1 MRLFQITKPY
11 LSNIIKIDRFIP
23 QQEGVIGTIIRLN
36 GYIYFLPILKADD
49 NDYDKNGIVKSPTP
63 FLMRMIDP
71 STKKCIGKFMFSSMF
86 SVPYKE
92 LVPVL
97 MNELDDKLL
106 NLYSKRVEYIKK
118 NKQRIENAAYRLYK
132 QKTRN
137 YSQPYLNT
145 TVNFSIIENYSINYE
160 LTNYGKHYNLFPDE
174 KYFITNSNETGI
186 TDYYLMNKTTKIAKI
201 SFNNETNTVTGILEE
216 IHPDFAPLECF
227 KENKL
232 NLECIS
238 AWFKGRGI
246 PSWRDGL
253 YDLLDNLGIENKDTL
268 LNKAFGL
275 SLTDQYWMNPVDKP
289 MDWNDIN
296 FFTNDF
302 NSHDFVEACFENK
315 VFKKGAVDLFTPN
328 NTSDGMLKKAWIVD
342 ENNKRCLLKG
352 SFKQM
357 DLEPFCEVLAS
368 KVAKAIQVQYVDYT
382 IEVINNKPLSKCECF
397 IDQNIELLSA
407 FSILW
412 NHEIDLKKENA
423 LDVYNKYV
431 RILEEHGIANVKEK
445 IAKMYV
451 LDYLIVNKDRHLG
464 NYGVIRDVTTLDWI
478 DIAPVFD
485 SGQAMYSQSKTYE
498 YNFHSATGT
507 FFNDKE
513 CDFETILNIVL
524 KDVKLQI
531 NELELR
537 EIANDWKLLLKSYAH
552 LTSMLDEKIDA
563 LYDGFLL
570 RIQKLQ
576 NRLSKL

>member
-1 MRLFQITKPY
+1 MRLYKISEEYYTPLKQVEI
-11 LSNIIKIDRFIP
+11 NIIRSEKM
-23 QQEGVIGTIIRLN
+23 IGTITRLN
-36 GYIYFLPILKADD
+36 GFIYFLPLDGIDESDFNSDGTLKH
-49 NDYDKNGIVKSPTP
+49 SPAV
-63 FLMRMIDP
+63 FRMVD
-71 STKKCIGKFMFSSMF
+71 SNQEFIGKLLLSNMFP
-86 SVPYKE
+86 VPYK
-92 LVPVL
+92 
-97 MNELDDKLL
+97 DLL
-106 NLYSKRVEYIKK
+106 PIDEHDYSDFSIALLEKKIEYIKR
-118 NKQRIENAAYRLYK
+118 NIDRIEKAVKRLYK
-132 QKTRN
+132 QKLRN
-137 YSQPYLNT
+137 HSHGYLRS
-145 TVNFSIIENYSINYE
+145 TVDFSKLEIFANEYE
-160 LTNYGKHYNLFPDE
+160 LKHYGKHYNLFPDE
-174 KYFITNSNETGI
+174 KYFITNPNETGM
-186 TDYYLMNKTTKIAKI
+186 TEYYLMNKCTKIAKI
-201 SFNNETNTVTGILEE
+201 LFNNESNTVIEILDELYSE
-216 IHPDFAPLECF
+216 YAPLECF

-232 NLECIS
+232 NADCIT

-289 MDWNDIN
+289 MDYNDIN

-302 NSHDFVEACFENK
+302 NSHEFVEACFENK

-342 ENNKRCLLKG
+342 ENKKRCLLKG

-368 KVAKAIQVQYVDYT
+368 MVAKSIQVNHVDYA
-382 IEVINNKPLSKCECF
+382 IDVISNKPLSKCECF
-397 IDQNIELLSA
+397 VGQDTEFLSA

-412 NHEIDLKKENA
+412 NQGIDLKKENA
-423 LDVYNKYV
+423 VGVYNKYV
-431 RILEEHGIANVKEK
+431 SVLEGNGISDVKEK
-445 IAKMYV
+445 LAKMYV

-464 NYGVIRDVTTLDWI
+464 NFGVIRDVSTLDWV

-485 SGQAMYSQSKTYE
+485 SGQAMYSQSKIYE

-524 KDVKLQI
+524 KDVEIKI
-531 NELELR
+531 NEEELQ
-537 EIANDWKLLLKSYAH
+537 EVANKWKTLLKSYAH

-570 RIQKLQ
+570 RVQKIK
-576 NRLSKL
+576 NRFAKL

>member
-1 MRLFQITKPY
+1 MRLYKISKEYYTPLKQVEI
-11 LSNIIKIDRFIP
+11 NIIRSEKM
-23 QQEGVIGTIIRLN
+23 IGTITRLN
-36 GYIYFLPILKADD
+36 GFIYFLPLDGIDESDFNSDGTLKH
-49 NDYDKNGIVKSPTP
+49 SPAV
-63 FLMRMIDP
+63 FRMVD
-71 STKKCIGKFMFSSMF
+71 SNQEFIGKLLLSNMFP
-86 SVPYKE
+86 VPYK
-92 LVPVL
+92 
-97 MNELDDKLL
+97 DLL
-106 NLYSKRVEYIKK
+106 PIDEQDYSDFSIALLEKKIEYIKR
-118 NKQRIENAAYRLYK
+118 NIDRIEKAAKRLYK
-132 QKTRN
+132 QKLRN
-137 YSQPYLNT
+137 HSHGYLRS
-145 TVNFSIIENYSINYE
+145 TVDFSKLETFANEYE
-160 LTNYGKHYNLFPDE
+160 LKHYGKHYNLFPDE
-174 KYFITNSNETGI
+174 KYFITNPNETGM
-186 TDYYLMNKTTKIAKI
+186 TEYYLMNKCTKIAKI
-201 SFNNETNTVTGILEE
+201 LFNNDTNTVIEILDELCPE
-216 IHPDFAPLECF
+216 YAPLECL

-232 NLECIS
+232 NADCIT

-302 NSHDFVEACFENK
+302 NSHEFVEACFENK

-342 ENNKRCLLKG
+342 ENKKRCLLKG

-368 KVAKAIQVQYVDYT
+368 KVAESLQVNHVDYT
-382 IEVINNKPLSKCECF
+382 IDVISSKPLSKCECF
-397 IDQNIELLSA
+397 ITQNTELLSA
-407 FSILW
+407 FSILR
-412 NHEIDLKKENA
+412 NQGIDLKKENA
-423 LDVYNKYV
+423 IDVYNKYV
-431 RILEEHGIANVKEK
+431 SILEEHGISDVKEK
-445 IAKMYV
+445 LAKMYV

-464 NYGVIRDVTTLDWI
+464 NFGVIRDVETLDWI
-478 DIAPVFD
+478 DISPVFD
-485 SGQAMYSQSKTYE
+485 SGQAMYSQSKVYE

-524 KDVKLQI
+524 KDVEIQI
-531 NELELR
+531 NESELQI
-537 EIANDWKLLLKSYAH
+537 IANEWKMILKSYAH

-570 RIQKLQ
+570 RIQKLN
-576 NRLSKL
+576 NRLSKK